1 MPSISPRSGGSG
13 CPRWPRIAAELCG
26 HACMRRPLLVAS
38 CWLVWLVAAAT
49 TFLARRTIN
58 GNSRIASQHGNRQ
71 REPRIEYGKK
81 KKRGNRFGK
90 SYSARVPKNVLN
102 GTPRLKETTRKF
114 FVFTY
119 QSSMLISGHPKIIQ
133 TWDHTQRP
141 YAQRRLAN
149 CHESYSSRFVIL
161 LLDRKPCRASNPARI
176 VVVRGNR
183 SKLLTRHLNAQPP
196 HLLQSPRSQRPAL
209 Q

>member
-1 MPSISPRSGGSG
+1 MLLQSLKLFLNAFKTFQYPVTINRKPPNKHPHLHKINISIVYSAEKHLPEHICECMPSISPRSGGSG

-90 SYSARVPKNVLN
+90 SDSARVPKNVLN
-102 GTPRLKETTRKF
+102 GTPRLKETTRNSF
-114 FVFTY
+114 FF
-119 QSSMLISGHPKIIQ
+119 
-133 TWDHTQRP
+133 
-141 YAQRRLAN
+141 
-149 CHESYSSRFVIL
+149 
-161 LLDRKPCRASNPARI
+161 
-176 VVVRGNR
+176 
-183 SKLLTRHLNAQPP
+183 LLTSLPC
-196 HLLQSPRSQRPAL
+196 
-209 Q
+209 